1 MQIKII
7 IYRTPPGTAT
17 ITTIS
22 RYLQETLRDYDSI
35 EENGGPGKWLTDWLT
50 DQSCRISLSLII
62 NDGSSSRRTAKSRN
76 THKTKIKT
84 DKLPWT
90 LRIRKNSKFD
100 GAWIVWCRRDI
111 QSSYYYIE

>member
-22 RYLQETLRDYDSI
+22 RYLQETLRDYESI
-35 EENGGPGKWLTDWLT
+35 EENGLPGKWLTDWLT

-62 NDGSSSRRTAKSRN
+62 NDGSSSRRTRAAPQKVVI
-76 THKTKIKT
+76 HIKL
-84 DKLPWT
+84 KLK
-90 LRIRKNSKFD
+90 LINYLELY
-100 GAWIVWCRRDI
+100 G
-111 QSSYYYIE
+111 